1 MKMRKL
7 RKSRKNICVLTGA
20 IFFSFFCYTINPSFR
35 GHEMANNDEIP
46 VQYSKMTRL
55 NKSIQDVISIGK
67 VSWLYGE
74 GNLSNDGLSE
84 IKSTTDQSY
93 IENRLNDGYI
103 PRKIS
108 GKAINGASWF
118 NIIQAD
124 NKVIMNTVVIDSK
137 VPTKLSKLNHGY
149 AGNHIHE

>member
-1 MKMRKL
+1 MRKL
-7 RKSRKNICVLTGA
+7 RQRRKTICVLTGA
-20 IFFSFFCYTINPSFR
+20 LFFSYFCCTISPSFR
-35 GHEMANNDEIP
+35 GHEMAKNDEIP

-84 IKSTTDQSY
+84 IKSTADQSY

-103 PRKIS
+103 TRKIN
-108 GKAINGASWF
+108 GKAINGTSWL

-124 NKVIMNTVVIDSK
+124 NKVIMNTVGIDLK
-137 VPTKLSKLNHGY
+137 VPTKLSKLNHGDE
-149 AGNHIHE
+149 GNHIHE

>member
-1 MKMRKL
+1 
-7 RKSRKNICVLTGA
+7 
-20 IFFSFFCYTINPSFR
+20 
-35 GHEMANNDEIP
+35 MANNDEIP

-84 IKSTTDQSY
+84 IKSNTDHSY

-108 GKAINGASWF
+108 GKAMNGATWF
-118 NIIQAD
+118 NII
-124 NKVIMNTVVIDSK
+124 
-137 VPTKLSKLNHGY
+137 
-149 AGNHIHE
+149 